1 MEGGKETNYWPG
13 FVDAL
18 ANVVVTMVFVLVVFV
33 IALLYFAQNKAK
45 EATATAVAQAE
56 AKAAQAD
63 AKAAGAAAGP
73 QAGGATPAQA
83 AAAAAATAS
92 GATPKQAAAAAAA
105 AGATPEQAKAAA
117 AASAAAVAMA
127 TGATPAQAAA
137 AATAAGATPAQAA
150 GVAAGAAMAAA
161 AADAAMTKRIEA
173 LQKENQQLKLA
184 ANQAAAKDST
194 TPTPAA
200 GSVRPQAGT
209 VSRAELKVAEQVT
222 APGTSAAPAQ
232 IRGAQGAIEIIF
244 PSGVTELDKESIG
257 KLEAAFAALGERAK
271 NGGLELVSVP
281 ETGAYSEGRRLAYY
295 RNLAVRNW
303 LIERGLPSSA
313 VKMRIADR
321 DTGKPNAVLMVS
333 PSAS

>member
-63 AKAAGAAAGP
+63 AKAAGAAAP

-83 AAAAAATAS
+83 AAAAAATAA

-105 AGATPEQAKAAA
+105 AGATPEQAKGAA

-127 TGATPAQAAA
+127 AGATPAQAAA
-137 AATAAGATPAQAA
+137 AAAAAGATPAQAA
-150 GVAAGAAMAAA
+150 GAAAGAAMAAA
-161 AADAAMTKRIEA
+161 AADAAMAKRIEA
-173 LQKENQQLKLA
+173 LQKENQQLRQA
-184 ANQAAAKDST
+184 AQQAAAKDST

-200 GSVRPQAGT
+200 GLIRPQAGM

-222 APGTSAAPAQ
+222 LPGTTTAPAQ

-244 PSGVTELDKESIG
+244 PSGVTELDKESVG

-281 ETGAYSEGRRLAYY
+281 EAGGAYSEGRRLAYY

-321 DTGKPNAVLMVS
+321 DTGKSNAVLMVS